1 MSELDEHLVRV
12 QEIATR
18 TRAFQ
23 VNEGSDPKEFSKTVV
38 EDIGAL
44 ADAVTELASLFHEAA

>member
-44 ADAVTELASLFHEAA
+44 ADGVAELIRHAKG